1 MNETDRLA
9 LNAML
14 VRAAKHDKQEL
25 AKEVFGQGAYVDAR
39 DGKERTVLHWFAMHV
54 NADMLLF
61 FIEKGADVN
70 AADELK
76 WTPLHHAAYWGGSIA
91 CMKLLIEHGADLDL
105 KDVFGHTPL
114 DTLKTEYST
123 RHTIHSDELTVL
135 DLNVKK
141 LKKEDIK
148 GTADTG
154 YEFDI

>member
-1 MNETDRLA
+1 MNKTDRLA
-9 LNAML
+9 LDAML
-14 VRAAKHDKQEL
+14 VRAAKYDKQEL
-25 AKEVFGQGAYVDAR
+25 AKEVFDQGAYVDAR
-39 DGKERTVLHWFAMHV
+39 DGKERTVLHWFAMHA

-61 FIEKGADVN
+61 FIEKDADVN

-114 DTLKTEYST
+114 DTLKTEYSVQY
-123 RHTIHSDELTVL
+123 TIHSDELTAL

-141 LKKEDIK
+141 LKGEDVK